1 MRLDFNAFRL
11 IKPAGTDDNYLA
23 GASVNSM
30 NLGAKSKVTEKR
42 KKLILDLLTKK
53 GLMTNS
59 QISEALQIEKS
70 VTINLTRKMVENNEI
85 KKGEPI
91 QEISAFRK
99 AFTFYVAN

>member
-1 MRLDFNAFRL
+1 
-11 IKPAGTDDNYLA
+11 
-23 GASVNSM
+23 
-30 NLGAKSKVTEKR
+30 
-42 KKLILDLLTKK
+42 
-53 GLMTNS
+53 MTNS